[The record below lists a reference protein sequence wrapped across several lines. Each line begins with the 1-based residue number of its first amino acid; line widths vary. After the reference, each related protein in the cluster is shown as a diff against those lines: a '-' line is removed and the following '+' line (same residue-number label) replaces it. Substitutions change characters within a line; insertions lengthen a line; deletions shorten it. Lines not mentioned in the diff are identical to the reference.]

1 MRYYCYN
8 ELADD
13 GVSNIVVCMSVDD
26 VRRDYYPWWYERMC
40 KKFGKEHVDQHY
52 SFEDC
57 LTDWIVV
64 NWAWESNEWSQEL
77 DK

>member
-13 GVSNIVVCMSVDD
+13 GSSNLVITMSEDD
-26 VRRDYYPWWYERMC
+26 IRRNYYPYWYDRMC
-40 KKFGKEHVDQHY
+40 KKFGKEEVDDKY

-57 LTDWIVV
+57 LTDWLVV
-64 NWAWESNEWSQEL
+64 NWAWESTE
-77 DK
+77 

>member
-13 GVSNIVVCMSVDD
+13 GSSNLVITMSEDD
-26 VRRDYYPWWYERMC
+26 IRRDYYPYWYDRMC
-40 KKFGKEHVDQHY
+40 KKFGKEEVDTKY

-57 LTDWIVV
+57 LTDWLVV
-64 NWAWESNEWSQEL
+64 NWAWESTE
-77 DK
+77 

>member
-13 GVSNIVVCMSVDD
+13 GSSNLVITMIEDD
-26 VRRDYYPWWYERMC
+26 IRRNYYPYWYDRMC
-40 KKFGKEHVDQHY
+40 KKFGKEEVDDKY

-57 LTDWIVV
+57 LTDWLVV
-64 NWAWESNEWSQEL
+64 NWAWESTE
-77 DK
+77 